1 MAQITILN
9 DMVSQDFTAS
19 LDIQKFWGIKVLDL
33 RHNIF
38 GKNLAG
44 LTIDEAKAAAE
55 QIAERD
61 MSVYCLSSAIFLNDI
76 ELGRNAFANRYDSE
90 IEHIIRIAEVLK
102 PKVVRL
108 LSARSSKRDTYP
120 DSVEYM
126 EVNHPWV
133 IPMYR
138 EAVDRI
144 HSAGIQ
150 VTIENEAK
158 KCIWSK
164 PNEIIGFFRELNR
177 PDKVSLT
184 FDVQNIWFEGTFPTM
199 QVYRELQ
206 PLIGYYHLKGGQAGE
221 SGDRLVW
228 QSALDD
234 ASWPVVEMT
243 KQVLADKATEVI
255 CLNPSHGEVKPG
267 YDYND
272 LDKRNYDY
280 VKKIIDSMNEDG
292 RFMNK

>member
-9 DMVSQDFTAS
+9 DMVSQDFAAS
-19 LDIQKFWGIKVLDL
+19 LDIQKSWGIQVLDL
-33 RHNIF
+33 RHSIF
-38 GKNLAG
+38 GKAVAG
-44 LTIDEAKAAAE
+44 LTIDEAKAASE
-55 QIAERD
+55 LVAERD
-61 MSVYCLSSAIFLNDI
+61 LSVYCLSSGIFLADI
-76 ELGRNAFANRYDSE
+76 ELGREAFADRYDAE
-90 IEHIIRIAEVLK
+90 IEHIIGIAEVLK

-120 DSVEYM
+120 DSIEYM
-126 EVNHPWV
+126 ETNHPWV

-144 HSAGIQ
+144 HSAGFQ

-158 KCIWSK
+158 KCIWSNPK
-164 PNEIIGFFRELNR
+164 EITEFFRELNR
-177 PDKVSLT
+177 PDKVSFT
-184 FDVQNIWFEGTFPTM
+184 FDVQNIWLEGTFPTM
-199 QVYRELQ
+199 EVYRELR
-206 PLIGYYHLKGGQAGE
+206 PLMGYYHLKGGQAGE
-221 SGDRLVW
+221 SSDKLVW

-234 ASWPVVEMT
+234 ASWPVAELT
-243 KQVLADKATEVI
+243 KQVLTDKATEVI

-280 VKKIIDSMNEDG
+280 VKHIIDSMNNDG
-292 RFMNK
+292 RS

>member
-1 MAQITILN
+1 MLN
-9 DMVSQDFTAS
+9 DMVSQDFAAS
-19 LDIQKFWGIKVLDL
+19 LDIQKSWGIQVLDL
-33 RHNIF
+33 RQNIF

-61 MSVYCLSSAIFLNDI
+61 MSVYCLSSGIFLNDI
-76 ELGRNAFANRYDSE
+76 ELGREAFANRYDAE
-90 IEHIIRIAEVLK
+90 IEHIIQLAEVLK

-108 LSARSSKRDTYP
+108 LSARSSKRDAYL
-120 DSVEYM
+120 DSVEHM
-126 EVNHPWV
+126 EANHPWV

-144 HSAGIQ
+144 HSAGLQ

-177 PDKVSLT
+177 PDKVSFT

-199 QVYRELQ
+199 DVYRELR
-206 PLIGYYHLKGGQAGE
+206 PLMGYYHLKGGQTGE
-221 SGDRLVW
+221 SGDKLVW

-234 ASWPVVEMT
+234 ASWPVAELT

-267 YDYND
+267 YDYNN

-280 VKKIIDSMNEDG
+280 VKNIIDSMNEDG
-292 RFMNK
+292 SS

>member
-1 MAQITILN
+1 
-9 DMVSQDFTAS
+9 MVSQDFAAS
-19 LDIQKFWGIKVLDL
+19 LDIQKSWGIQVLDL
-33 RHNIF
+33 RQNIF

-61 MSVYCLSSAIFLNDI
+61 MSVYCLSSGIFLNDI
-76 ELGRNAFANRYDSE
+76 ELGLEAFANRYDAE
-90 IEHIIRIAEVLK
+90 IEHIIQLAEVLK

-108 LSARSSKRDTYP
+108 LSARSSKRDAYL
-120 DSVEYM
+120 DSVEHM
-126 EVNHPWV
+126 EANHPWV

-144 HSAGIQ
+144 HSAGLQ

-177 PDKVSLT
+177 PDKVSFT

-199 QVYRELQ
+199 DVYRELR
-206 PLIGYYHLKGGQAGE
+206 PLMGYYHLKGGQTGE
-221 SGDRLVW
+221 SGDKLVW

-234 ASWPVVEMT
+234 ASWPVAELT

-267 YDYND
+267 YDYNN

-280 VKKIIDSMNEDG
+280 VKNIIDSMNEDG
-292 RFMNK
+292 SS

>member
-9 DMVSQDFTAS
+9 DMVSRDFVVS
-19 LDIQKFWGIKVLDL
+19 LDIQKSWGIQVLDL
-33 RHNIF
+33 RQNIF
-38 GKNLAG
+38 GKNLSE
-44 LTIDEAKAAAE
+44 LTIDEAEAAAE
-55 QIAERD
+55 QIAKRG
-61 MSVYCLSSAIFLNDI
+61 MSVYCLSSGIFLNDI
-76 ELGRNAFANRYDSE
+76 ELGRDAFANLYDGE
-90 IEHIIRIAEVLK
+90 IEHIIQIAEVLK

-108 LSARSSKRDTYP
+108 LSARSSKRDTYS

-126 EVNHPWV
+126 EANHPWV

-144 HSAGIQ
+144 HSAGVQ

-164 PNEIIGFFRELNR
+164 PSEIIGFYRELNR

-184 FDVQNIWFEGTFPTM
+184 FDVQNIWFEGTFPSM
-199 QVYRELQ
+199 DVYRELQ

-221 SGDRLVW
+221 LSEKLVW

-234 ASWPVVEMT
+234 ASWPVMQMT
-243 KQVLADKATEVI
+243 KQVLADRATEVI

-292 RFMNK
+292 RFIIK

>member
-9 DMVSQDFTAS
+9 DMVSQDFAAS
-19 LDIQKFWGIKVLDL
+19 LDIQKSWGIQVLDL
-33 RHNIF
+33 RQNIF

-61 MSVYCLSSAIFLNDI
+61 MSVYCLSSGIFLNDI
-76 ELGRNAFANRYDSE
+76 ELGREAFANRYDAE
-90 IEHIIRIAEVLK
+90 IEHIIQLAEVLK

-108 LSARSSKRDTYP
+108 LSARSSKRDAYL
-120 DSVEYM
+120 DSVEHM
-126 EVNHPWV
+126 EANHPWV

-144 HSAGIQ
+144 HSAGLQ

-177 PDKVSLT
+177 PDKVSFT

-199 QVYRELQ
+199 DVYRELR
-206 PLIGYYHLKGGQAGE
+206 PLMGYYHLKGGQTGE
-221 SGDRLVW
+221 SGDKLVW

-234 ASWPVVEMT
+234 ASWPVAELT

-267 YDYND
+267 YDYNN

-280 VKKIIDSMNEDG
+280 VKNIIDSMNEDG
-292 RFMNK
+292 SS